1 MVDFHELYG
10 LNLTVV
16 DIDPAYTLGD
26 MARRRL
32 EIIRQLKEEGVIR
45 YPFLFKL
52 MTSFKHIDQFD
63 AGTYELNSSMDY
75 GQLMDLFFFV
85 AIV

>member
-1 MVDFHELYG
+1 MLTPSPLRELG
-10 LNLTVV
+10 LSIPTVNLLVS
-16 DIDPAYTLGD
+16 
-26 MARRRL
+26 
-32 EIIRQLKEEGVIR
+32 QLKEEGVIR